1 MQFIQGKNREQSILF
16 PQSLDQIIAP
26 DNEVRIIDLFAE
38 SINLE
43 EFKFVTKTSKEGRP
57 AYHPKD
63 LLKLFVYGY
72 LNQIRSSRSLEKECK
87 RNIELMWLMKQLAPD
102 HNTIS
107 NFRRDN
113 EKAIRK
119 VFRHTVSIAK
129 HFDLIGGTLVAGDS
143 TKLRAQNSKK
153 NNFNEGKIERHLAY
167 IDARLDE
174 YNKALATAD
183 EDNKQII
190 EDEIKKHSDR
200 KDNYEN
206 MDRQLTRSGDSQIS
220 SSDPDSRQLMIRNN
234 ISEVAYNVQ
243 TVVDA
248 KHYLPIDYKVTN
260 ENDSKAMSG
269 MLRRAKTILQTSDF
283 TAVYDKGYHTG
294 SEIKKALELNV
305 EIMVAIPAVG
315 AVAPDENYNFAR
327 FKYDATNDTYT
338 CPQQQILTSNGS
350 WYQKNKQRYFYL
362 SKHYKTHACINCA
375 ARALCTENKK
385 GRVIERSEYAP
396 YLEINK
402 CNIEANP
409 ETYKKRQSIVEHPYG
424 TIKRQWGF
432 YYIITK
438 KGMKRASADV
448 GFMFVAYNLRRLMNI
463 IDKNMLTK
471 FLKELVALFIQKTGQ
486 SIAIRTVLRLY
497 NFIMQMPKLN
507 YNPIYTSL
515 KLSYI

>member
-26 DNEVRIIDLFAE
+26 DNEIRIIDLFAE

-43 EFKFVTKTSKEGRP
+43 DFKFVTKTSKEGRP

-72 LNQIRSSRSLEKECK
+72 LNHIRSSRTLEKECK

-143 TKLRAQNSKK
+143 TKLRAQNSRK
-153 NNFNEGKIERHLAY
+153 NNFNEAKIERHLAY

-174 YNKALATAD
+174 YNKALDQAD
-183 EDNKQII
+183 DENKQII
-190 EDEIKKHSDR
+190 EDEIKKQNDR

-206 MDRQLTRSGDSQIS
+206 MDRQLTNSGESQIS
-220 SSDPDSRQLMIRNN
+220 TSDPDSRQLMIRNN

-269 MLRRAKTILQTSDF
+269 MLRRAKRILKATGF
-283 TAVYDKGYHTG
+283 TALYDKGYHTG
-294 SEIKKALELNV
+294 SEIKKSLDLGV
-305 EIMVAIPAVG
+305 EIMVAIPAPG
-315 AVAPDENYNFAR
+315 AVAPDENYNFTH
-327 FKYDATNDTYT
+327 FKYDETNDTYT
-338 CPQQQILTSNGS
+338 CPQQQVLTSNGS

-362 SKHYKTHACINCA
+362 SKHYKTHACIDCK
-375 ARALCTENKK
+375 ARALCTKNQK

-432 YYIITK
+432 YYIMTK
-438 KGMKRASADV
+438 RGLKRASADV

-463 IDKNMLTK
+463 IDKNILTK
-471 FLKELVALFIQKTGQ
+471 FLKELVPLFFLKTGLVKAI
-486 SIAIRTVLRLY
+486 SIILRPGNSINPFLKMNCNPEY
-497 NFIMQMPKLN
+497 SSLKLN
-507 YNPIYTSL
+507 YI
-515 KLSYI
+515 